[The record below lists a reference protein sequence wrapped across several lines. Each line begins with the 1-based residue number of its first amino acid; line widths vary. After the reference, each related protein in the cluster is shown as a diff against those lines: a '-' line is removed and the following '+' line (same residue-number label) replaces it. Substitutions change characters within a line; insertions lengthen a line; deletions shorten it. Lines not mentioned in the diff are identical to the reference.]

1 MKKLFLCVALI
12 VLCLGAMAQDCY
24 SYRKGY
30 RGDVALGGVVGIT
43 KGVRND
49 AFSLSTTH
57 GYSFGD
63 GLFVGAGAGVNV
75 LTSAEVT
82 IPVYLVGKYTF
93 IDSRVSPFL
102 DCRVGWEALV
112 YDRDHGVAFVVS
124 PAIGVDLG
132 RFSLRAGYLCEAGR
146 YVQASSF
153 GVDVLSTMK
162 LHSVSVTAA
171 VAF

>member
-1 MKKLFLCVALI
+1 MKKLFLSIALI
-12 VLCLGAMAQDCY
+12 ALCVGAMAQQSY
-24 SYRKGY
+24 SFRKGY
-30 RGDVALGGVVGIT
+30 RGDVALGGAVGIT

-63 GLFVGAGAGVNV
+63 GLFVGAGAGLNV

-82 IPVYLVGKYTF
+82 IPVYFVGKYTF
-93 IDSRVSPFL
+93 MDNRISPFM

-112 YDRDHGVAFVVS
+112 YNRDHGVAFVVS
-124 PAIGVDLG
+124 PAVGVDLG

-146 YVQASSF
+146 YVQRGSL
-153 GVDVLSTMK
+153 GQDVVSAMK
-162 LHSVSVTAA
+162 LHSVTITAA